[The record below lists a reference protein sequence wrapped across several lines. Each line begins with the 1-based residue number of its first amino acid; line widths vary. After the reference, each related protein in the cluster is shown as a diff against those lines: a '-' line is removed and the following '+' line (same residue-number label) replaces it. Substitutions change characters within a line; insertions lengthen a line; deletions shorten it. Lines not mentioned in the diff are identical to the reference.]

1 MSFLRWFKRAIL
13 RIDSI
18 TVRARDNKG
27 RYIKD
32 DPETKD
38 VNEAY
43 MTKDVK
49 ITSER
54 RDK

>member
-1 MSFLRWFKRAIL
+1 M
-13 RIDSI
+13 

-43 MTKDVK
+43 TTKDVK
-49 ITSER
+49 ITSGGR
-54 RDK
+54 GK